1 MHRSR
6 TLSNSKVG
14 FLHALDL
21 HLLGNWK
28 YWGHEIPM
36 EIDLRFW
43 QEWSRRTKVIDK
55 EPLGAAAAA
64 LINNHLI
71 L

>member
-1 MHRSR
+1 M
-6 TLSNSKVG
+6 G
-14 FLHALDL
+14 E
-21 HLLGNWK
+21 

-43 QEWSRRTKVIDK
+43 QDWSRRTKVIDK